1 MITCMTVDND
11 ALTRGDF
18 MKTLKFL
25 AGSFLVAVASLMT
38 SQAFA
43 VDFNSIIVENNKA
56 QKELHAQVKES
67 VKDVKIA
74 ALEQRNKY
82 QVVAVNDST
91 AINVKTE
98 KDFLT
103 FAKEKKQSKPS
114 RLQNDKRLAQELKD
128 LE

>member
-1 MITCMTVDND
+1 MITYITVHLTNE
-11 ALTRGDF
+11 LTRGDF

-25 AGSFLVAVASLMT
+25 ALTVASLIT

-43 VDFNSIIVENNKA
+43 VDFNSIIVENTKA

-82 QVVAVNDST
+82 QVVADNDST
-91 AINVKTE
+91 SINVKTE

-114 RLQNDKRLAQELKD
+114 GLQNDKRLAQELKD

>member
-1 MITCMTVDND
+1 
-11 ALTRGDF
+11 

-25 AGSFLVAVASLMT
+25 ALTVASLIT

-43 VDFNSIIVENNKA
+43 VDFNSIIVENTKA

-82 QVVAVNDST
+82 QVVADNDST
-91 AINVKTE
+91 SINVKTE

-114 RLQNDKRLAQELKD
+114 GLQNDKRLAQELKD

>member
-1 MITCMTVDND
+1 MYND
-11 ALTRGDF
+11 LINGLINRGDF

-25 AGSFLVAVASLMT
+25 ALSLVIAAASLIT

-43 VDFNSIIVENNKA
+43 VDFNSIIVENTKA
-56 QKELHAQVKES
+56 QKELHDQVKES

-74 ALEQRNKY
+74 VLEQRNKY
-82 QVVAVNDST
+82 QVVADNDST